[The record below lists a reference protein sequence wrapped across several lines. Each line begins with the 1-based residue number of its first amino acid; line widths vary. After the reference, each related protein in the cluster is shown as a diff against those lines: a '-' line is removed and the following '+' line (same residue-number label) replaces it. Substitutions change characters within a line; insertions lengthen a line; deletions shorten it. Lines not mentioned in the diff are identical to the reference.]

1 MTTQDAKAKELRDKA
16 LAAIRRS
23 EKRDD
28 VINELKVMP

>member
-16 LAAIRRS
+16 LAAIRS